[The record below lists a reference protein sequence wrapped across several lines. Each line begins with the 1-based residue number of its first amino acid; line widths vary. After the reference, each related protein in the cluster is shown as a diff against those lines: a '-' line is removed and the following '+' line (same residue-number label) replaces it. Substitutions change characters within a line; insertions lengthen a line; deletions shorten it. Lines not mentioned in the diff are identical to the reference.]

1 MKKKKKS
8 QFSCERI
15 FYEILENIS
24 LRIKFLIFF
33 IAFQIVGSN
42 ITSKSGTGKLTNG
55 VPSKLRSRVNLKME
69 SQKYRAL
76 LIDTSIKRME

>member
-24 LRIKFLIFF
+24 LRIKFLIFL

-42 ITSKSGTGKLTNG
+42 ITSKSRTGKLTNG